1 MLEPDTYLDAAR
13 CDRGVLLLTRGDSDP
28 GRQARPGRGDPG
40 RGARFLP
47 SFRSRCSGLVRTTRG
62 VLALAPDGT
71 VRWWRELK
79 PARFRHKDK
88 SLDLEKAFEK
98 AVPFV
103 NGRERRSTRRTP
115 GGDGLDRLDRPDLL
129 RKRRD
134 GSITQP
140 RPIRD
145 SSLSTS
151 GAEPWSAASR
161 CPSRCRSTPSARVP
175 VPLGPTPDGDRA
187 VKWRRTL
194 RVGRR
199 VER

>member
-13 CDRGVLLLTRGDSDP
+13 CDRGVLLLTP
-28 GRQARPGRGDPG
+28 GRFRSGTTSSSGRGDPG

-103 NGRERRSTRRTP
+103 NGQGAAVDPKNSWRRWP
-115 GGDGLDRLDRPDLL
+115 GSPGPTG
-129 RKRRD
+129 
-134 GSITQP
+134 
-140 RPIRD
+140 
-145 SSLSTS
+145 
-151 GAEPWSAASR
+151 
-161 CPSRCRSTPSARVP
+161 STPQAS
-175 VPLGPTPDGDRA
+175 
-187 VKWRRTL
+187 
-194 RVGRR
+194 
-199 VER
+199 